1 MVGSDIGIDLGTAS
15 ILVYIKVKGVVT
27 VDKYDSDLSIT
38 SIAGI
43 KKIPDFTKKEK
54 ILLQK
59 SVWNCTVIQR

>member
-1 MVGSDIGIDLGTAS
+1 MADGKF
-15 ILVYIKVKGVVT
+15 IKVKGVVT

-43 KKIPDFTKKEK
+43 KKIPDFTTKEK
-54 ILLQK
+54 ILPQK